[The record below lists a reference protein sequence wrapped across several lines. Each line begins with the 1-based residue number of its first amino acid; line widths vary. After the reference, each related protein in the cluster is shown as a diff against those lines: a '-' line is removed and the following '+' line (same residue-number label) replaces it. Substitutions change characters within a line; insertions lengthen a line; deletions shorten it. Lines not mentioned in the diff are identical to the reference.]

1 MVGWEALPTR
11 HLTSP
16 CSPIPTHP
24 PPPICSMVSGLEE
37 VLGVKLPADLDSEEA
52 RAALIKL
59 VRAASSWSG

>member
-1 MVGWEALPTR
+1 MGG
-11 HLTSP
+11 TS
-16 CSPIPTHP
+16 HP
-24 PPPICSMVSGLEE
+24 PPYIPLLPHPNSSTPPICSMVSGLEE